1 MADIYLSTGRRVTFE
16 QAFIAADPAATMKDD
31 DAHVAL
37 QAAEAH
43 DRIIHKDEPRA
54 GSATP
59 DAHSVRKERFSA
71 MKAELLNIE
80 ISTDSFIAA
89 AKQRSE
95 LLSTFTQVMNSLIII
110 LAVNHSRFIDRNSSM
125 IAVFTVLTGFTF
137 VYTHLRYLVA
147 HLANIAGLARREIA
161 RQEDALQSRSSD
173 ASTDPAVQVRR
184 DLDAA
189 RRRGVIMQM
198 QVRLGST
205 ELVASVLAQIS
216 SYGYTYVIY
225 LLLRVVTTSIDFNFS
240 DGIWAPHNVV
250 MFILLTVPLMVEF
263 LIDSYRQTPEEG
275 PF

>member
-1 MADIYLSTGRRVTFE
+1 MADVYRTGLRVTFE
-16 QAFIAADPAATMKDD
+16 QAFIASDSVPSRSDE

-43 DRIIHKDEPRA
+43 DRVIHKA
-54 GSATP
+54 GSRTGSARVEVSSTQ
-59 DAHSVRKERFSA
+59 KERFSV
-71 MKAELLNIE
+71 MKAELLNSE
-80 ISTDSFIAA
+80 ISTDSFMAA

-95 LLSTFTQVMNSLIII
+95 LLSTLTQVMNSLIII

-161 RQEDALQSRSSD
+161 RQEDALQTRSSD
-173 ASTDPAVQVRR
+173 VPVDPAVQIRR

-189 RRRGVIMQM
+189 RRRGIIMQM

-205 ELVASVLAQIS
+205 ELVASVLAQMS

-263 LIDSYRQTPEEG
+263 LIDSYHQTPEEG